1 MPDLYIDFFELNI
14 PKPKIQKTNTRNW
27 LSNVV
32 RKENKRIKSVE
43 INYIFCGDEHLLSLN
58 QKYLNK
64 QTLTD
69 IITFDYSE
77 KNSIKGDVFISYE
90 RVKDNAKKFNQKTSD
105 ELKRVMVHGLLHL
118 LGYKD
123 KTTAERN
130 VMTQKEDYYLALF

>member
-43 INYIFCGDEHLLSLN
+43 INYIFCDDQHLLSLN

-64 QTLTD
+64 DTLTD
-69 IITFDYSE
+69 VITFDYAE

-90 RVKDNAKKFNQKTSD
+90 RVKDNAKKFNQKASD
-105 ELKRVMVHGLLHL
+105 ELNRVIVHGLLHL

-123 KTTAERN
+123 KTAAERN

>member
-43 INYIFCGDEHLLSLN
+43 INYIFCGDAHLLSLN

-64 QTLTD
+64 DTLTD
-69 IITFDYSE
+69 VITFDYSE
-77 KNSIKGDVFISYE
+77 KNTLKGDVFISYE
-90 RVKDNAKKFNQKTSD
+90 RVKDNAKKFHQKTPD
-105 ELKRVMVHGLLHL
+105 ELLRVIVHGLLHL

-123 KTTAERN
+123 KTPAERK
-130 VMTQKEDYYLALF
+130 VMTQKEDHYLALF

>member
-1 MPDLYIDFFELNI
+1 MPELYIDFFEVNI
-14 PKPKIQKTNTRNW
+14 PLPKIQKTNTRNW
-27 LSNVV
+27 LSEVV

-43 INYIFCGDEHLLSLN
+43 INYIFCDDEHLLSLN

-69 IITFDYSE
+69 IITFDYAE

-105 ELKRVMVHGLLHL
+105 ELKRVIVHGLLHL